1 MENNAS
7 LRSRTVNHLAT
18 GGILP
23 KITYGL
29 RIIVCSQNTTSFII
43 LRSWTI
49 FHVPPFFFTGKIVV
63 SHVALVGI
71 NSSQERNLYTGVVV
85 LPGFLFYWTSFPPG
99 ELSGVSEGYNDG
111 LCQVFPVQGPRGPKL
126 RGQFNFLWVLS
137 FPCWRDS
144 ESSLL
149 SSEVVKPW
157 GLKCLP

>member
-23 KITYGL
+23 EITYGL

-63 SHVALVGI
+63 SHVAFVGI
-71 NSSQERNLYTGVVV
+71 NSLQERK
-85 LPGFLFYWTSFPPG
+85 PGQD
-99 ELSGVSEGYNDG
+99 YN
-111 LCQVFPVQGPRGPKL
+111 
-126 RGQFNFLWVLS
+126 S
-137 FPCWRDS
+137 
-144 ESSLL
+144 
-149 SSEVVKPW
+149 
-157 GLKCLP
+157 